1 MDSGC
6 CSSSL
11 ARSSI
16 LSSQSSDYS
25 TSSSSHHH
33 NITAVCNNNVEVE
46 RAETASTNSAA
57 SCSFS
62 SDGGKAPIQDEQ
74 LNVELDKERVKTL
87 CEKIYSSNSSS
98 STSSK
103 SSSKS
108 IMMIANLTTTKTQET
123 NSLDR
128 VKSKQ
133 SMANAYS
140 KRSDKILTVLF
151 DYEPPQTP
159 TTTASVKKQPVFAV
173 KQGEQVK
180 VCVEFDIIVY
190 SKCKEIYKFFI

>member
-1 MDSGC
+1 M
-6 CSSSL
+6 
-11 ARSSI
+11 
-16 LSSQSSDYS
+16 
-25 TSSSSHHH
+25 
-33 NITAVCNNNVEVE
+33 NVEVE

-98 STSSK
+98 SSSSSSK